1 MNIKR
6 QRELKVVAAEETGFS
21 NDRLNRISSVTQKY
35 IDRGDIPGSVTLVMR
50 KGKIV
55 HCEALGLMDIAS
67 RKPMSKDC
75 IFRMYSM
82 TKPITAVAILMLYE
96 EGSLMLDDPV
106 SKYIPA
112 FANPTVIVA
121 QPPKGKAKYSPL
133 GHIYTEPARREI
145 TIRDLLVHTA
155 GLASPRLTPI
165 AFISDLSDAI
175 KGSLF
180 FPHEDGTARP
190 RITIRETVE
199 KLARMPLSFH
209 PGTCWQYGHEYDVLG
224 MLIETVSQKSLEE
237 YFQERIIT
245 PLNMNDT
252 SFLLPKAKVNRLV
265 TAYTW
270 DESWN
275 LKVYD
280 HPRDSIKVV
289 GPKDIFSGLGDY
301 GGIVSTASDY
311 LIFTQ
316 MLLNRGEFNGVRLLS
331 PKTVDLMTSSH
342 TGDLFIYARGYGW
355 GYGFGVGVRTDLI
368 ESASIGSVGAYGW
381 GGAACTRFFVD
392 PKEELIALAFSQ
404 VFGYGF
410 KPGFCLDQEFEKAVY
425 QAMTN

>member
-1 MNIKR
+1 MDN
-6 QRELKVVAAEETGFS
+6 QSELKMASDEEAGFS
-21 NDRLNRISSVTQKY
+21 SDRLNRISNVMRKY
-35 IDRGDIPGSVTLVMR
+35 IARGDIPGSVTLVMR
-50 KGKIV
+50 KGKVV
-55 HCEALGLMDIAS
+55 HYEAVGFMDVAS
-67 RKPMSKDC
+67 KKPMSKDC

-82 TKPITAVAILMLYE
+82 TKPITAVAVLMLYE

-121 QPPKGKAKYSPL
+121 QPPKGKARYSPP
-133 GHIYTEPARREI
+133 GRIYTEPARREI
-145 TIRDLLVHTA
+145 TIRDLLTHTA

-165 AFISDLSDAI
+165 ALVGDLSDAI

-199 KLARMPLSFH
+199 KLAKIPLSFH

-224 MLIETVSQKSLEE
+224 VLIETISRESLEE
-237 YFQERIIT
+237 YFQERIFA
-245 PLNMNDT
+245 PLNMNET
-252 SFLLPKAKVNRLV
+252 SFLLPQEKVNRLV

-280 HPRDSIKVV
+280 HPRDNIKVV

-301 GGIVSTASDY
+301 GGIVSTVSDY
-311 LIFTQ
+311 LRFTQ
-316 MLLNRGEFNGVRLLS
+316 MLLNRGAFDDVRLLS
-331 PKTVDLMTSSH
+331 PKTVDLMTSNH

-355 GYGFGVGVRTDLI
+355 GYGFGLGVRTDLI
-368 ESASIGSVGAYGW
+368 ESTSIGSIGTYGW
-381 GGAACTRFFVD
+381 GGAACTQFFID
-392 PKEELIALAFSQ
+392 PKEELIALVFSQ
-404 VFGYGF
+404 VFNFGF
-410 KPGFCLDQEFEKAVY
+410 KPGFRLDQEFEKAVY
-425 QAMTN
+425 QAIIN